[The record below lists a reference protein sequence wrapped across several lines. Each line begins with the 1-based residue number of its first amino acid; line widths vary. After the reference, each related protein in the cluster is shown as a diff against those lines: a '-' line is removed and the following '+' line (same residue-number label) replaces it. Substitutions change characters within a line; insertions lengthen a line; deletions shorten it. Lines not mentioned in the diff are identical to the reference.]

1 MAAKK
6 YGQTLRIGIFFGHL
20 HLRIEGFRSAYIA
33 RNRMKAAP
41 MTASEQTI
49 TKQSRSNRITK
60 SRLRQNLAVRL
71 PTTANFVLLTRANSL
86 FSCAIVAE
94 VQ

>member
-49 TKQSRSNRITK
+49 TK
-60 SRLRQNLAVRL
+60 
-71 PTTANFVLLTRANSL
+71 
-86 FSCAIVAE
+86 
-94 VQ
+94 